1 MVDHNVRLEQML
13 ENEQKR
19 QKQTWYPMLGFL
31 ALFIVYFWVTDVLL
45 LLPIILA
52 GQIPVL
58 YKGWHRMKLLLTFNE
73 DPRYQQKV
81 RSEFGLAV
89 GNLVFLLLVVASTM
103 LGWITLLTFSIVIIV
118 GLITFLALRFRID
131 RELKEMDSEHVT
143 ATELGEAQIE
153 REKRKTS

>member
-1 MVDHNVRLEQML
+1 MVDHNIRLERMI
-13 ENEQKR
+13 ENDRKR

-52 GQIPVL
+52 GQLPAL

-73 DPRYQQKV
+73 DARYQQKV

-89 GNLVFLLLVVASTM
+89 GNLVFLLLLVASTM
-103 LGWITLLTFSIVIIV
+103 LGWITLLTFAVVIIV
-118 GLITFLALRFRID
+118 GLITFLAFRFRID
-131 RELKEMDSEHVT
+131 RELKEIDPNHVT
-143 ATELGEAQIE
+143 GTELGEAQIE
-153 REKRKTS
+153 REKRKSS

>member
-31 ALFIVYFWVTDVLL
+31 ALFIVYFLVTDVLL

>member
-1 MVDHNVRLEQML
+1 M
-13 ENEQKR
+13 
-19 QKQTWYPMLGFL
+19 
-31 ALFIVYFWVTDVLL
+31 
-45 LLPIILA
+45 
-52 GQIPVL
+52 
-58 YKGWHRMKLLLTFNE
+58 
-73 DPRYQQKV
+73 
-81 RSEFGLAV
+81 
-89 GNLVFLLLVVASTM
+89 FLLLVVASTM

>member
-1 MVDHNVRLEQML
+1 MVDHDVRLERML
-13 ENEQKR
+13 ENDQKR

-52 GQIPVL
+52 GQLPVL
-58 YKGWHRMKLLLTFNE
+58 YRGWHRMKLLLTFNE
-73 DPRYQQKV
+73 DASYRQKV

-118 GLITFLALRFRID
+118 GLITFLTLRFRID
-131 RELKEMDSEHVT
+131 RELKDIDPNHVT

-153 REKRKTS
+153 REKRKLS

>member
-1 MVDHNVRLEQML
+1 MVDHNIRLERMI
-13 ENEQKR
+13 ENDRKR

-52 GQIPVL
+52 GQLPAL

-73 DPRYQQKV
+73 EARYQQKV

-89 GNLVFLLLVVASTM
+89 GNLVFLLLLVASTM
-103 LGWITLLTFSIVIIV
+103 LGWITLLTFAVVIIV
-118 GLITFLALRFRID
+118 GLITFLAFRFRID
-131 RELKEMDSEHVT
+131 RELKEIDPNHVT
-143 ATELGEAQIE
+143 GTELGEAQIE
-153 REKRKTS
+153 REKRKSS

>member
-52 GQIPVL
+52 GQTPVL

>member
-1 MVDHNVRLEQML
+1 MVDHNTRLERMM
-13 ENEQKR
+13 ENDRKR
-19 QKQTWYPMLGFL
+19 QKQMLYPTIGII
-31 ALFIVYFWVTDVLL
+31 ALFIIYFWATDVLL
-45 LLPIILA
+45 LLPIILV
-52 GQIPVL
+52 GQLPVL

-73 DPRYQQKV
+73 DASYRQKV

-118 GLITFLALRFRID
+118 GLITFLTLRFRID
-131 RELKEMDSEHVT
+131 RELKDIDPNHVT

-153 REKRKTS
+153 REKRKLS